1 MTSGVT
7 KEWVAQQAAKA
18 TYPVVEGWEDG
29 ALSIFIAGRP
39 RHFKGSTHVNAKVGH
54 TKRLRERTAN
64 RLWMHHVKVGRG
76 GNFATGFWPW
86 TPAQPKRVTF
96 TVYWRSS
103 FDGDDNLRLVC
114 SAAKD
119 ALKDCGLVDDDRD
132 SSGHVFL
139 YAQAKPTRK
148 AGAVH
153 GIAVRVELL

>member
-1 MTSGVT
+1 MVT
-7 KEWVAQQAAKA
+7 VSKEWVKQQAAKA
-18 TYPVVEGWEDG
+18 TYPVVEGWKDG

-39 RHFKGSTHVNAKVGH
+39 RHFKGSTHVNAKIGH

-64 RLWMHHVKVGRG
+64 RLFPWQRMVSVVRG
-76 GNFATGFWPW
+76 MTIPPWPW

-139 YAQAKPTRK
+139 YEQAKPTRK

-153 GIAVRVELL
+153 GICVRVELL